1 MPLVGKADESGDL
14 YATVEAEL
22 PRQLTPE
29 ERAHY
34 EALAR
39 LAGGKTSAA

>member
-1 MPLVGKADESGDL
+1 L

-22 PRQLTPE
+22 PRQITPE
-29 ERAHY
+29 ERTHY

-39 LAGGKTSAA
+39 LAGGKSSAA